1 MLNLKKFQ
9 YMYMKPK
16 ADAQHNLRGRTFYV
30 DDDTLKYHKARIL
43 NSAPD
48 CDGLVYWI
56 IESYPKDYENSAR
69 AFRPVVF
76 NILGDVIYRVGL
88 DDGYKTEKAA
98 RLALDVFLDSFDA
111 IGHTKAALEWYKIQE
126 KQRINECL
134 TEYCGVEHA

>member
-1 MLNLKKFQ
+1 MLNLRKYQ

-43 NSAPD
+43 NSAPA

-56 IESYPKDYENSAR
+56 IESYAVDYANINR

-76 NILGDVIYRVGL
+76 HILGDVIYRVGL
-88 DDGYKTEKAA
+88 DDGFKTEKAA

-111 IGHTKAALEWYKIQE
+111 VKQTQQALELYNIQE
-126 KQRINECL
+126 NQRINECL
-134 TEYCGVEHA
+134 AEYCGVEHA

>member
-1 MLNLKKFQ
+1 MLNLRKYQ

-30 DDDTLKYHKARIL
+30 DDDTLKYFKARIL
-43 NSAPD
+43 NSAPA

-56 IESYPKDYENSAR
+56 IESYAVDYANINR

-76 NILGDVIYRVGL
+76 NILGDIVYRVNI
-88 DDGYKTEKAA
+88 DDGFKTEKAA

-111 IGHTKAALEWYKIQE
+111 VKQTQQALELYKIQE
-126 KQRINECL
+126 NQRINECL
-134 TEYCGVEHA
+134 AEYCGVEHA